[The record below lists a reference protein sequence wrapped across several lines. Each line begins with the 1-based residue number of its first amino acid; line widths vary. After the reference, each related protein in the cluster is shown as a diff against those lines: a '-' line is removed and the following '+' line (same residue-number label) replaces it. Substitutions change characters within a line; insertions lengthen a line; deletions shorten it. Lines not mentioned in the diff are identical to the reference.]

1 MYTESSY
8 PAYNDKQKFQMS
20 DIQKTCVDVSYIVIS
35 FLSFKSN
42 NSCVISYYC
51 KFRMYVKKIYLYVK
65 KKDI

>member
-51 KFRMYVKKIYLYVK
+51 KFVECMSKKFIYM
-65 KKDI
+65 